1 MLRLAIIDDEEE
13 TRQIMV
19 NFIDW
24 ENYGI
29 TVIGEASDG
38 LVAYDLIN
46 SQHPDIVLIDI
57 QMPGMTGLEVLEK
70 IRLEGTISPAF
81 IIMSG
86 YDDFEYAR
94 KALSLNAV
102 EYLLKPFRPDDV
114 IMAIQKSIKHLE
126 LIRGS
131 IQASSSAVNTMKP
144 LGGGAID
151 FSLLHYPSKEE
162 RRLLDSLK
170 TNTQDAVLTDLK
182 CFWDCLCELNSSEES
197 RLNCAVILYVEV
209 CRFLLERGSRF
220 SKPYFDHWD
229 NSPGEISQNI
239 YQTLE
244 EIMLEAISLIETGD
258 GSHIYVNS
266 AIQYIQ
272 AHYNENLSLEN
283 VAAAISLS
291 ASYLSSLFS
300 KVLGTTF
307 IGYVQSVRI
316 ETAKEL
322 LRTTTLK
329 VYEIAYQVG
338 YDDEKYFSQVFRKAE
353 GISPSQFR
361 TQSAKKSEQTQ
372 AK

>member
-24 ENYGI
+24 EAYGI

-46 SQHPDIVLIDI
+46 AQRPDIVLIDI

-70 IRLEGTISPAF
+70 IRLEGAVSPAF

-86 YDDFEYAR
+86 FDDFEFAR
-94 KALSLNAV
+94 KALSLSAV
-102 EYLLKPFRPDDV
+102 DYLLKPFRPDDV
-114 IMAIQKSIKHLE
+114 VLAIQRSIRHLE
-126 LIRGS
+126 LIRS
-131 IQASSSAVNTMKP
+131 DARDAASVNVTRAP
-144 LGGGAID
+144 LGGGALN
-151 FSLLHYPSKEE
+151 FTLLHYPSEEE
-162 RRLLDSLK
+162 RRLLNSLK
-170 TNTQDAVLTDLK
+170 TSSPDTILADLK
-182 CFWDCLCELNSSEES
+182 VFWDRLCASNDSEES
-197 RLNCAVILYVEV
+197 RLNCAVILYVEI

-220 SKPYFDHWD
+220 SKPYFEAWD
-229 NSPGEISQNI
+229 STQDVSQNV

-244 EIMLEAISLIETGD
+244 SIMLEAFSLIEATD

-272 AHYNENLSLEN
+272 AHYNEPLSLED
-283 VAAAISLS
+283 VANAINLS
-291 ASYLSSLFS
+291 TSYLSSLFS

-316 ETAKEL
+316 ERAKEL
-322 LRTTTLK
+322 LHTTTLK
-329 VYEIAYQVG
+329 IYEVAAQIG
-338 YDDEKYFSQVFRKAE
+338 YDDEKYFSQVFRKVE

-361 TQSAKKSEQTQ
+361 TQSAGNLEHPQTI
-372 AK
+372 

>member
-24 ENYGI
+24 ETYGI

-46 SQHPDIVLIDI
+46 SQRPDIVLIDI
-57 QMPGMTGLEVLEK
+57 QMPGMTGLEVLER
-70 IRLEGTISPAF
+70 IRAEDNISPAF

-86 YDDFEYAR
+86 YDDFEFAR
-94 KALSLNAV
+94 KALSLAAV
-102 EYLLKPFRPDDV
+102 DYLLKPFRPDDV
-114 IMAIQKSIKHLE
+114 IKAIQKSIKHLE
-126 LIRGS
+126 LIRNS
-131 IQASSSAVNTMKP
+131 IKDYAPVIDSNKP
-144 LGGGAID
+144 LGSGAID

-162 RRLLDSLK
+162 RCLLDGLK
-170 TNTQDAVLTDLK
+170 TNSREAALEGLK
-182 CFWDCLCELNSSEES
+182 VFWYCLCEMNSTEES
-197 RLNCAVILYVEV
+197 RLNCAVILFVEV
-209 CRFLLERGSRF
+209 CRFLSERGSCL
-220 SKPYFDHWD
+220 SKPYFDNWDD
-229 NSPGEISQNI
+229 NSQDISQSI
-239 YQTLE
+239 YQIME
-244 EIMLEAISLIETGD
+244 EFILEALSLIEASD
-258 GSHIYVNS
+258 GSHIYVNN
-266 AIQYIQ
+266 AIQYIR
-272 AHYNENLSLEN
+272 AHYNEPLSLEN
-283 VAAAISLS
+283 VASEINLS

-316 ETAKEL
+316 DTAKEL

-329 VYEIAYQVG
+329 VYEISSQIG

-361 TQSAKKSEQTQ
+361 NQSTVNL
-372 AK
+372 

>member
-24 ENYGI
+24 ETYGI

-86 YDDFEYAR
+86 YDDFEFAR
-94 KALSLNAV
+94 KALSLAAV

-131 IQASSSAVNTMKP
+131 AQGASPTGMGKPP
-144 LGGGAID
+144 LGSGAID
-151 FSLLHYPSKEE
+151 FSLLHYPSQEE
-162 RRLLDSLK
+162 RRLLDCLK
-170 TNTQDAVLTDLK
+170 TDSQDAVLAELK
-182 CFWDCLCELNSSEES
+182 IFWNRLCEMNSSEEG
-197 RLNCAVILYVEV
+197 RLNCAIILYVEV

-220 SKPYFDHWD
+220 SKPYFDNWD
-229 NSPGEISQNI
+229 SGSPEISQSI

-244 EIMLEAISLIETGD
+244 AIMLESLSLIEAGD
-258 GSHIYVNS
+258 GSHIYVNN

-272 AHYNENLSLEN
+272 LHYREPLSLEN
-283 VAAAISLS
+283 VANACNLS

-316 ETAKEL
+316 EKAKEL

-329 VYEIAYQVG
+329 VYEVAYQIG

-361 TQSAKKSEQTQ
+361 TQSASKVHSV
-372 AK
+372 